1 MNVVFGHWRWRRFLL
16 SVYQPLI
23 IFIAPRV
30 KIIFHSARY
39 CVNRNHKRHVGF
51 VTEHTNLLQ
60 VINNTL
66 LRWALTPERQKSYNQ
81 PFHRYRTRLIAEKV
95 SLMSANVIKKIHTTH
110 SSSSLRGENTWPAM
124 TRKEI
129 AQT

>member
-30 KIIFHSARY
+30 KIVFYSAPY
-39 CVNRNHKRHVGF
+39 CVNRNHKGHVGF
-51 VTEHTNLLQ
+51 LTEHTNLLQ

-66 LRWALTPERQKSYNQ
+66 LRWALIPLNGRRATTNRSTDIEP
-81 PFHRYRTRLIAEKV
+81 LIAEKV
-95 SLMSANVIKKIHTTH
+95 SLLCQQMLFKKF
-110 SSSSLRGENTWPAM
+110 
-124 TRKEI
+124 TRPTQ
-129 AQT
+129 AAA